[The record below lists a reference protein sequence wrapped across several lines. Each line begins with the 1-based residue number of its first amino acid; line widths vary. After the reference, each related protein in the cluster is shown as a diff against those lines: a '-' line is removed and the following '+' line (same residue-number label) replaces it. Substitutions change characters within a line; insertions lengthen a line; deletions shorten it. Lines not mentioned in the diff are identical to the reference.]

1 MPLSCVYGTK
11 ITTVPIAVHEG
22 SSLCSSSKHV
32 LSVSMKRKCHP
43 VLESVRNKITTHQ
56 IFSMQSPLGLK
67 LKRVLLQLGSFF
79 GHDMFAKQV
88 WVSDTQVFCFLVH
101 WPEFDQPF
109 PSQFCLMHPG
119 AMGALS
125 LETRIV
131 IWCETINTN
140 VLVDK
145 VQKIS

>member
-1 MPLSCVYGTK
+1 
-11 ITTVPIAVHEG
+11 
-22 SSLCSSSKHV
+22 
-32 LSVSMKRKCHP
+32 
-43 VLESVRNKITTHQ
+43 
-56 IFSMQSPLGLK
+56 MQSPLGLK